1 MKVQFVFLALMLSFI
16 FEFTYFFFLQYIQK
30 KRNKKLARITNTFL
44 YEITPRFNENTSF
57 INYLMLFGVTVS
69 LFPFI
74 YYLAYNI
81 QFYSV
86 TIAII
91 AIILIFTLCCIPFI
105 GLDKLREHLLLDVTS
120 LVLLLSLAGMEAF
133 YGFQLFRLYRSY
145 YDLAAMIVALVL
157 FVLALAMIVNPKL
170 FDLKNDIDEQ
180 GNPKRKKVI
189 YLALTEWLLYPR
201 GILTLIPLILI
212 CVK

>member
-1 MKVQFVFLALMLSFI
+1 MKVQFVFLALLLSFV

-44 YEITPRFNENTSF
+44 YEIIPKFNESTVF
-57 INYLMLFGVTVS
+57 INCLMLFGVAVS

-86 TIAII
+86 TIMII

-105 GLDKLREHLLLDVTS
+105 GLEKLREHLLLDISS
-120 LVLLLSLAGMEAF
+120 LVLLLGLTGMQAF
-133 YGFQLFRLYRSY
+133 YGFQLFRLYRSN
-145 YDLAAMIVALVL
+145 YDLAASIVALVL
-157 FVLALAMIVNPKL
+157 FVFVLAMIVNPKL

-180 GNPKRKKVI
+180 GNPHRKKVI
-189 YLALTEWLLYPR
+189 YLALSEWLLYPFS
-201 GILTLIPLILI
+201 ILALIPLILI

>member
-1 MKVQFVFLALMLSFI
+1 MKVQFVFLALLLSFV

-44 YEITPRFNENTSF
+44 YEITPKFNESTAF
-57 INYLMLFGVTVS
+57 INCLMLFGVAVS
-69 LFPFI
+69 LFPLV

-86 TIAII
+86 TIMII

-105 GLDKLREHLLLDVTS
+105 GLEKLREHLLLDISS
-120 LVLLLSLAGMEAF
+120 LVLLLGLTGMQAF
-133 YGFQLFRLYRSY
+133 YGFQLFRLYRSN
-145 YDLAAMIVALVL
+145 YDLAASIVALVL
-157 FVLALAMIVNPKL
+157 FVFVLAMIVNPKL

-180 GNPKRKKVI
+180 GNPHRKKVI
-189 YLALTEWLLYPR
+189 YLALSEWLLYPLS
-201 GILTLIPLILI
+201 ILALIPLILI